1 MVELKF
7 RRSRSESRIRKNYL
21 KKKKKKQ
28 NQTKVMKPKKSYKTQ
43 YQFYSK
49 TKALFVLL
57 EMDQQIK
64 KAKT

>member
-7 RRSRSESRIRKNYL
+7 RRSRAESRIRKNHL
-21 KKKKKKQ
+21 KKKKKQ
-28 NQTKVMKPKKSYKTQ
+28 NQTKVTKPKQSYKTQ

-57 EMDQQIK
+57 EMDQEIK

>member
-1 MVELKF
+1 
-7 RRSRSESRIRKNYL
+7 
-21 KKKKKKQ
+21 
-28 NQTKVMKPKKSYKTQ
+28 MKPKQSYKTQ